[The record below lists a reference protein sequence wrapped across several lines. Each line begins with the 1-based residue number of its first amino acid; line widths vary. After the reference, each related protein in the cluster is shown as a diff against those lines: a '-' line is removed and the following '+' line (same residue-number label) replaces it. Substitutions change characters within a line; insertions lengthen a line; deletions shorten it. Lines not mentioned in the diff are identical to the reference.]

1 MNVRR
6 LAVKLTLIVLITVLL
21 GGCGFKDID
30 KRFFVLAMG
39 IDSADEGKKGFK
51 ITLRLA
57 IPSPKVEPG
66 AAQTQVETIQASTI
80 AEALRLLKSHVDK
93 ELDFGHCKLYLLGE
107 GLVKSDYT
115 PTLRWI
121 SRRRDVSNIA
131 YMAIGKPDA
140 KTILNVNPPAERFP
154 GNTIFLLYGK
164 DGTQSSYIV
173 SVYMFDFM
181 RRVDERGM
189 DPIMPIMRQ
198 EKNGYVVS
206 KLGLLDKSKLVL
218 TLNPRE
224 TEMYNQIRNRYKKS
238 TVTAT
243 IKGDTLVISVESIN
257 SNYRIVKERD
267 GYVLKM
273 KLKIG
278 GIFEEAPGGIY
289 DQDWKELEKAF
300 DTQVADEAKRLLEKV
315 QKAGVDPFG
324 FGLRYRATHAG
335 TPKTWKEWESIYP
348 TLKFEVKADV
358 IIEGSGLTR

>member
-1 MNVRR
+1 MIMKRI
-6 LAVKLTLIVLITVLL
+6 AIKLTLIVSLAVLL

-39 IDSADEGKKGFK
+39 IDAPDEGKSGYK

-57 IPSPKVEPG
+57 IPSPKIEPG
-66 AAQTQVETIQASTI
+66 AAQTQVETIHASTI

-115 PTLRWI
+115 DSLRWI

-131 YMAIGKPDA
+131 YIAIGKPDA
-140 KTILNVNPPAERFP
+140 KTILNINPPAERFP
-154 GNTIFLLYGK
+154 GNTIFLLFGK

-189 DPIMPIMRQ
+189 DPIMPIMRK
-198 EKNGYVVS
+198 EKNGYVVA

-224 TEMYNQIRNRYKKS
+224 TEMYNQIRNHYKKS
-238 TVTAT
+238 TVTAK
-243 IKGDTLVISVESIN
+243 IKGDTLVISVDQIN
-257 SNYRIVKERD
+257 SHYKIVKERD

-273 KLKIG
+273 KLNIG

-300 DTQVADEAKRLLEKV
+300 NTQVAAEAKSLLVKV

-335 TPKTWKEWESIYP
+335 IPQTWKDWESIYP
-348 TLKFEVKADV
+348 QLKFEVQVDV
-358 IIEGSGLTR
+358 DIEGSGLTR